1 MQIKKMPE
9 AERPQEKML
18 YGGPGC
24 LSNSELLALIIRTG
38 TGDKSAVRLA
48 DEVISYT
55 NENTG
60 GLGAAEVRELTEIGG
75 IGEAKACSIVAA
87 MELSKRM
94 ISDHQ
99 GAVKVRIRDSRQVA
113 DILTEEMMYEK
124 RELFMTLNL
133 NSRLQVESKSIIS
146 IGSLD
151 SAPVHP
157 REVFGPA
164 SPGHR
169 CNQKTDQSI
178 RDTRDKAARPR
189 NSRQRLFYQHEIR
202 RILRRLTEKHG
213 QKSYDSGF
221 YRFAW
226 NGGASYF
233 GRGRAFL
240 QRPYGSIH
248 GAGNERD
255 R

>member
-24 LSNSELLALIIRTG
+24 LSNSELLALIIRSG
-38 TGDKSAVRLA
+38 TDNKSAVRLA

-60 GLGAAEVRELTEIGG
+60 GLGAAEVRELTEIDG

-99 GAVKVRIRDSRQVA
+99 GALKVRIRDSRQVA
-113 DILTEEMMYEK
+113 DILMDEMMYEK
-124 RELFMTLNL
+124 LELFMTLNL

-164 SPGHR
+164 VRRGAAAVVVAHNHPSGDPTPSPQDIDVTKRLISASEILG
-169 CNQKTDQSI
+169 I
-178 RDTRDKAARPR
+178 RLLDHVIVGNGCFT
-189 NSRQRLFYQHEIR
+189 SM
-202 RILRRLTEKHG
+202 
-213 QKSYDSGF
+213 KSEG
-221 YRFAW
+221 
-226 NGGASYF
+226 YF
-233 GRGRAFL
+233 G
-240 QRPYGSIH
+240 
-248 GAGNERD
+248 D
-255 R
+255 

>member
-18 YGGPGC
+18 YGGAGS

-55 NENTG
+55 SENTG
-60 GLGAAEVRELTEIGG
+60 GLGAAEVRELTEIDG

-87 MELSKRM
+87 MELSKRL

-99 GAVKVRIRDSRQVA
+99 GAVKIRIRDSRQGA
-113 DILTEEMMYEK
+113 EIMMEEMMYEK
-124 RELFMTLNL
+124 REVLMTLNL
-133 NSRLQVESKSIIS
+133 NCRVQVESKSVIS
-146 IGSLD
+146 IGNLD

-164 SPGHR
+164 VRRGAAAVVVAHNHPSGDPAPSPQDIDVTKR
-169 CNQKTDQSI
+169 LI
-178 RDTRDKAARPR
+178 RA
-189 NSRQRLFYQHEIR
+189 SEILG
-202 RILRRLTEKHG
+202 IKLLDHVIVGNGCFTSM
-213 QKSYDSGF
+213 KSEG
-221 YRFAW
+221 
-226 NGGASYF
+226 YF
-233 GRGRAFL
+233 G
-240 QRPYGSIH
+240 
-248 GAGNERD
+248 D
-255 R
+255 